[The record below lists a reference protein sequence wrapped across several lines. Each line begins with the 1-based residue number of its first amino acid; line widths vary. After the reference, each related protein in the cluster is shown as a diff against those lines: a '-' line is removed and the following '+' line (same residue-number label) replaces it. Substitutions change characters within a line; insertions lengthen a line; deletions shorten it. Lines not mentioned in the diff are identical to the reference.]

1 MTPWNPLCLPL
12 DSDPLPFRPR
22 QVSWLFYARICVNH
36 IFAALLLFC
45 MLMRSWV
52 VYFSSIPSGRETRVA
67 TGRATRFSP
76 ELLIHTLATICC
88 LLLCLVSVI
97 KIIIFTHIIACLI
110 SSLII
115 ITIVS
120 VVEKQHSRSSSLALG
135 SLDAWWLFCCCFVI
149 ILFCFVLL
157 IKEMGCLF
165 ISIPGWSRV
174 ALGSPD
180 AWWRPLR
187 PTPQLPRAH
196 RTTIFYWSS
205 VSQFLTSSVA
215 SSSQLVAQNNNLLL
229 VLHKFIF
236 NWQK

>member
-1 MTPWNPLCLPL
+1 M
-12 DSDPLPFRPR
+12 F
-22 QVSWLFYARICVNH
+22 
-36 IFAALLLFC
+36 
-45 MLMRSWV
+45 
-52 VYFSSIPSGRETRVA
+52 
-67 TGRATRFSP
+67 
-76 ELLIHTLATICC
+76 TLAAFQVDERREWPPAEQPAFLQSCSSTHLPPSAVCFFA
-88 LLLCLVSVI
+88 LSVS
-97 KIIIFTHIIACLI
+97 
-110 SSLII
+110 
-115 ITIVS
+115 
-120 VVEKQHSRSSSLALG
+120 SRSSSLRT
-135 SLDAWWLFCCCFVI
+135 SLSNIIIDHHNDCVI
-149 ILFCFVLL
+149 VCIVAFQVEQFDVGFSGRLVVVLLLFCFVDNR
-157 IKEMGCLF
+157 EMGCLF
-165 ISIPGWSRV
+165 ISIPGWLRV